1 VGGYL
6 TVQKIVEF
14 SLSEFASTKLG
25 VEFKKNGFVH
35 TCVFLV
41 FGLSLVR
48 ECMLILSG
56 NKDPAQKEEAGKA
69 SSPAQWFIANN
80 NEIELYLEGDNDE
93 VVSSRV
99 SEC

>member
-1 VGGYL
+1 
-6 TVQKIVEF
+6 
-14 SLSEFASTKLG
+14 
-25 VEFKKNGFVH
+25 
-35 TCVFLV
+35 
-41 FGLSLVR
+41 
-48 ECMLILSG
+48 MLILSG

-80 NEIELYLEGDNDE
+80 NEIELYLRRLETEGVERKDFLEGDNDE

>member
-1 VGGYL
+1 
-6 TVQKIVEF
+6 
-14 SLSEFASTKLG
+14 
-25 VEFKKNGFVH
+25 
-35 TCVFLV
+35 
-41 FGLSLVR
+41 
-48 ECMLILSG
+48 MLILSG